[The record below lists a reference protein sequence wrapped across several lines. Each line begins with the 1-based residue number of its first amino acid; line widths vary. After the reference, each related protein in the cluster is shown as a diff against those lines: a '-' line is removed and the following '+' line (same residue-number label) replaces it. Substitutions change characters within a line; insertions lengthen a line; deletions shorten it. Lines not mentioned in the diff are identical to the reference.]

1 MDLVQVESEA
11 MCIPC
16 CTSSACGARST
27 ARPARAC
34 RQAAPCWATT
44 STASSHPASSH
55 RPNRGA
61 CGKGQDCVGQSCTR
75 HVEVSAVSQGVLH
88 QIVAPSGCN
97 KPAIVLLVF
106 ARLVGV
112 GINDERA
119 IPGAVRQQSNA
130 TLAGTPV
137 AAC

>member
-1 MDLVQVESEA
+1 M
-11 MCIPC
+11 
-16 CTSSACGARST
+16 
-27 ARPARAC
+27 
-34 RQAAPCWATT
+34 
-44 STASSHPASSH
+44 
-55 RPNRGA
+55 
-61 CGKGQDCVGQSCTR
+61 
-75 HVEVSAVSQGVLH
+75 EVSAVSQGVLR
-88 QIVAPSGCN
+88 QIAAPSGCN

-119 IPGAVRQQSNA
+119 IPGAVRQLSNA